1 MAQLEEAADKLVRYA
16 KELCPE
22 MQLHELGAFL
32 TSSGVFLIASSIPD
46 LWPRLRG
53 TAELSHQLLLNK
65 EQNNGQAKLRNDQQ
79 AASDC

>member
-22 MQLHELGAFL
+22 LQLHELGALL

-46 LWPRLRG
+46 LWPRLRS
-53 TAELSHQLLLNK
+53 TAELSHQLLLK
-65 EQNNGQAKLRNDQQ
+65 EQHHGKAKLGNDQQ
-79 AASDC
+79 ATADC

>member
-1 MAQLEEAADKLVRYA
+1 MAQLEDRADKLVRYA

-53 TAELSHQLLLNK
+53 TAELSHQLLLK
-65 EQNNGQAKLRNDQQ
+65 EQHHGQAKLGNDQQ